1 MFKRSEVDFLSY
13 QCLPL
18 NPSMIFFPRKR
29 VTKVVERLIAQAVQK
44 GGTQWPSKTRWF
56 SMSQI
61 VFSWPM
67 GKGQTNFLP
76 DKKTGSPRIEKLVS
90 TYKKCWIWGGWWW
103 MYLRA
108 KIEKEKL
115 ACVDMNMDN
124 MVWHVYGTWF
134 PHRKELKWSMMVCY
148 LHCRSRRIGLQI
160 LHRVGLE
167 EGIMVVAAGRRYF
180 LANVWVFLCW
190 SSPVGWVM
198 QSMGPFRGHEHL

>member
-1 MFKRSEVDFLSY
+1 MSPRLSSDLSPRRCKRGEPSDHQKHGDFPCRKS
-13 QCLPL
+13 
-18 NPSMIFFPRKR
+18 FFRD
-29 VTKVVERLIAQAVQK
+29 
-44 GGTQWPSKTRWF
+44 RW
-56 SMSQI
+56 
-61 VFSWPM
+61 VR
-67 GKGQTNFLP
+67 GKPISFP
-76 DKKTGSPRIEKLVS
+76 IKKTGSPRIEKLVS

-180 LANVWVFLCW
+180 LANVWVFFVLIFSRW
-190 SSPVGWVM
+190 MGHAIYGTIQGPWASISP
-198 QSMGPFRGHEHL
+198 S